1 LLTNFSKLETP
12 GLSARAFRLSDKR
25 LRFRAVQFR
34 GEYQMNENEL
44 KLICLQTDVEN
55 AIGMIGYYRRHNY
68 RQHEYEWDQN
78 LTDIIDQILQLN
90 QHIEKEIECK
100 N

>member
-1 LLTNFSKLETP
+1 
-12 GLSARAFRLSDKR
+12 
-25 LRFRAVQFR
+25 
-34 GEYQMNENEL
+34 MNENEL

>member
-44 KLICLQTDVEN
+44 KLICLQTSVEN
-55 AIGMIGYYRRHNY
+55 AIGFRDYYLTKQNY
-68 RQHEYEWDQN
+68 KLYSIWDLELEN
-78 LTDIIDQILQLN
+78 ILDEIRKLNNDQ
-90 QHIEKEIECK
+90 
-100 N
+100 

>member
-1 LLTNFSKLETP
+1 
-12 GLSARAFRLSDKR
+12 
-25 LRFRAVQFR
+25 
-34 GEYQMNENEL
+34 MNENEL
-44 KLICLQTDVEN
+44 KLICLESRLEN

-68 RQHEYEWDQN
+68 CQHEYEWDQI
-78 LTDIIDQILQLN
+78 LTDTIDQILELA